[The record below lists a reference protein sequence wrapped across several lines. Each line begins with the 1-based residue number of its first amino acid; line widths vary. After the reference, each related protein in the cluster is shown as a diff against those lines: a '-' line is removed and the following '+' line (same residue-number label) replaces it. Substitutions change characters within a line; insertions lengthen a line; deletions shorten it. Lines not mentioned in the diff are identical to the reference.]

1 MGFVGVVLAL
11 WDFAGVEGVR
21 YMRYSVLLLFVLIC
35 SVCFRWESSVV
46 LFCFGYFACF
56 WLFFVGVM
64 WGFCCWFFS
73 SFFFFFLLFFL
84 LFFCFF
90 LGGGFRGYCW
100 FFLGGWWFVVA

>member
-1 MGFVGVVLAL
+1 M
-11 WDFAGVEGVR
+11 R

-64 WGFCCWFFS
+64 WGFCCWFFG
-73 SFFFFFLLFFL
+73 
-84 LFFCFF
+84 CFF
-90 LGGGFRGYCW
+90 LVCLFVVVFLFC
-100 FFLGGWWFVVA
+100 FLGGALGGIVGFFWADGGL